1 MHLILAALLPV
12 FVLMLLGYALRRCLL
27 PDGSFWLGL
36 EQLVYF
42 VLFPALLIDTLSR
55 ANLASVSIAG
65 VGGAL
70 LLSVLLMGA
79 LCLAL
84 RPVLARRFGVA
95 GPAFSS
101 LFQGST
107 RWQTYV
113 AISVVQSLFGDP
125 GLAIAAVAMVA
136 MIPVLNVMAVSVL
149 ARYAAPQRL
158 AWPALLAALARNP
171 FIISCAVGVALNLL
185 GLPLYGIAHDIA
197 EALARC
203 SLAIGLLVV
212 GAGLQFGTIH
222 RAGVATWLAVGLK
235 LVLMPLMAM
244 GLASAFGVTGTSFA
258 VVACCAAVPSA
269 ANGYVLAR
277 QMGGD
282 APLLAQILVLQTLVA
297 ALTMPLMIALASN

>member
-1 MHLILAALLPV
+1 MQLIVAALLPI
-12 FVLMLLGYALRRCLL
+12 FLLILLGWVLRRSLL
-27 PDGSFWLGL
+27 PDASFWRGL

-42 VLFPALLIDTLSR
+42 VLFPALLVDTLSR

-84 RPVLARRFGVA
+84 RPLLAARGVSGA
-95 GPAFSS
+95 AFSS

-113 AISVVQSLFGDP
+113 AISVVQSLFGDA
-125 GLAIAAVAMVA
+125 GLASAAVAMVA

-158 AWPALLAALARNP
+158 AWPALLGAIARNP
-171 FIISCAVGVALNLL
+171 FIIGCAIGMALNLL
-185 GLPLYGIAHDIA
+185 GLPLSGIAHDLA

-222 RAGVATWLAVGLK
+222 RAGVAAWVAVGLK
-235 LVLMPLMAM
+235 LILMPLMAM
-244 GLASAFGVTGTSFA
+244 GLASAFGVVGTSFA
-258 VVACCAAVPSA
+258 VVVCCAAVPSA
-269 ANGYVLAR
+269 SNGYVLAR

-297 ALTMPLMIALASN
+297 ALTMPLMIGLASN